1 MTVDYSKIRAE
12 NEVRYGTDIGRIGP
26 MLLSDRYDNRAHFI
40 YELLQNAEDAFSRR
54 AGFSGPRSIT
64 FTLSP
69 TGLRISHFGAPFTE
83 PNVRGICGIAESTKD
98 LTSIGRF
105 GIGFKS
111 VYALTDRPEIHSA
124 DEHFRIENFVWPIAI
139 EPSEMQPEETVF
151 ILPVSGDDVTA
162 FPDITEG
169 LRRLGPR
176 ALLFL
181 RHIEEIA
188 WSVVGG
194 ASGLYLRSKPEAI
207 GTNARKIVVLGQGS
221 QPKDSVEETW
231 LVFSREVSTYK
242 GVPAGFVEVAF
253 ALTKNEETGA
263 PSVVPIDD
271 STLIVFF
278 PTVVPTH
285 LGFLAQGP
293 YRTTPSRDNI
303 PRHDS
308 WNQHLVRETAI
319 LLVEGLNSL
328 RELGLLN
335 TNALRSLPLDRT
347 NFGEGQMFAPLFA
360 AVREALASQSLL
372 PTVGGGYSSAKK
384 MKLAR
389 TQDLRDL
396 VSPSQLAELF
406 GESGETYWLSADIT
420 QDRTPV
426 LRQYLIRELNIIEV
440 IPETIVPKLTK
451 AFLEKQNDAWILRL
465 YELLHGQP
473 ALSRQGRL
481 DDVPL
486 VRLDDGSHVT
496 AEKGSRPQAFLPGP
510 IATDFPTVRRSVCG
524 TKVARDF
531 LTTLGLT
538 EPDPV
543 DDVIWNVLPKYTAQN
558 KNLTDYETDI
568 QRIVAAFATDSKG
581 QREKLVKALRE
592 TPFVRVVDT
601 GDQSKR
607 IAQPELVYIA
617 NQRLKDLFEG
627 VSKVYVVDE
636 TYGCLRGEPIRDL
649 LEACGATR
657 YLQPVRIASRFDW
670 QQLAAMRMGVGS
682 SGSNEV
688 NDFTLRGLDQ
698 LLTKLPTLDP
708 ESAKKKVGLL
718 WDALCDVVDRR
729 GPTVFLGT
737 YSWFYRTQRSQ
748 FFDASFVLRLNEA
761 SWVPDRD
768 GALQSPEFVMFE
780 QTGWKANAFLQSK
793 ILFKPA
799 IIETLAKEAGIDPGV
814 LDLLKKLG
822 VTSEIE
828 LKKRLGIKDGE
839 AEQPENKPASGDI
852 NDALKSLLGD
862 TAQPTPPIPDPS
874 GPEPM
879 GSGSGRGASGASV
892 GGVAGVQTGGPA
904 VGDSVGANLGDQG
917 QNGSSGGGTVTSG
930 PTPGNGSG
938 GHSGS
943 KTTNSGGTRGVGT
956 GGSPSDGHRPS
967 SGTSGSRP
975 FISYVGSHPD
985 DEGPDPDGLDQ
996 PARLALEEN
1005 AIKII
1010 LVREPKL
1017 SRTPTN
1023 NPGFDLVAMDDGG
1036 AQIKWVEVK
1045 AMKGTL
1051 KDRPVGLSR
1060 TQFDYARA
1068 HGNAYW
1074 LYVVE
1079 RAEAADHARIICIQ
1093 DPAGRARTFTFDQ
1106 GWLGVA
1112 ETVDA
1117 LGATLEE
1124 RGEG

>member
-64 FTLSP
+64 FTLSQ

-111 VYALTDRPEIHSA
+111 VYAFTDRPEIHSA
-124 DEHFRIENFVWPIAI
+124 GEHFRIENFVWPIAI
-139 EPSEMQPEETVF
+139 EPSEMHPEETVF
-151 ILPVSGDDVTA
+151 ILPISGNDVSA
-162 FPDITEG
+162 FADITEG

-207 GTNARKIVVLGQGS
+207 GANARKIVVLGQGS

-231 LVFSREVSTYK
+231 LVFSREVHTDR

-263 PSVVPIDD
+263 SSVVPIDD

-285 LGFLAQGP
+285 LGFLVQGP

-308 WNQHLVRETAI
+308 WNQQLVRETAI

-328 RELGLLN
+328 RELGFLN

-347 NFGEGQMFAPLFA
+347 NFGEGQMFAPVFA

-384 MKLAR
+384 VKLAR

-406 GESGETYWLSADIT
+406 GESNETYWLTADIT
-420 QDRTPV
+420 QDRTPA

-440 IPETIVPKLTK
+440 IPETILPKLTK
-451 AFLEKQNDAWILRL
+451 AFLEKQSDAWILRL

-486 VRLDDGSHVT
+486 VRLDNGGHVT
-496 AEKGSRPQAFLPGP
+496 AEKGGRPQAFLPGP

-543 DDVIWNVLPKYTAQN
+543 DDVIWNVLPKYVGQN
-558 KNLTDYETDI
+558 KNLTEYESDI

-581 QREKLVKALRE
+581 QRDKLVKALRE

-601 GDQSKR
+601 GDQSKWV
-607 IAQPELVYIA
+607 AQPELVYIA
-617 NQRLKDLFEG
+617 TQRLKDLFEG
-627 VSKVYVVDE
+627 VPKVYVVDE

-670 QQLAAMRMGVGS
+670 QQLATMRMGVGS

-748 FFDASFVLRLNEA
+748 FFDASFVLKLNGA

-768 GALQSPEFVMFE
+768 GAFQSPEFVMFE
-780 QTGWKANAFLQSK
+780 QTGWKGNPFLQSK
-793 ILFKPA
+793 IIFKPA

-828 LKKRLGIKDGE
+828 LKKRLGIKDDE
-839 AEQPENKPASGDI
+839 AEQPENKPSPGNVD
-852 NDALKSLLGD
+852 DALKSLLGD
-862 TAQPTPPIPDPS
+862 TAQPTPPISDPS
-874 GPEPM
+874 GPEPA
-879 GSGSGRGASGASV
+879 GVGSGRSSSGAGV
-892 GGVAGVQTGGPA
+892 GGGARVQTGGPA
-904 VGDSVGANLGDQG
+904 GGDSVGTDLGDRRQKE
-917 QNGSSGGGTVTSG
+917 SPGGGTGASG
-930 PTPGNGSG
+930 TTPGNGSG
-938 GHSGS
+938 GDSGS
-943 KTTNSGGTRGVGT
+943 KTTGSGGTGGVGT
-956 GGSPSDGHRPS
+956 SGSPGDGRRTS
-967 SGTSGSRP
+967 SSTGGSRP
-975 FISYVGSHPD
+975 FISYIGSHPD

-996 PARLALEEN
+996 PARLALEEK
-1005 AIKII
+1005 AIKKI
-1010 LVREPKL
+1010 LAREPDL
-1017 SRTPTN
+1017 LRTQTN
-1023 NPGFDLVAMDDGG
+1023 NPGFDLVATDGG
-1036 AQIKWVEVK
+1036 GAHIKWIEVK
-1045 AMKGTL
+1045 AMTGTL
-1051 KDRPVGLSR
+1051 RDRPVGLSR
-1060 TQFDYARA
+1060 TQFDCARD
-1068 HGNAYW
+1068 HGSAYW

-1079 RAEAADHARIICIQ
+1079 WAGDPNQVRIVRVQ

-1106 GWLGVA
+1106 GWASIA
-1112 ETVDA
+1112 EIDEDAVDNS
-1117 LGATLEE
+1117 
-1124 RGEG
+1124 